1 MNTAPVQTAPVI
13 KEFMCEYCNT
23 VSTLT
28 IDGDESI
35 VCPVCGA
42 PVPPEF
48 IKDATA
54 AVNVMPAY
62 SAGNAGAGYGAKR
75 KKNPIIKAF
84 ITVAVIYFAI
94 IVVYRAYHAAIH
106 RAFFNLD
113 SSRSSPSVS
122 TSAPVST
129 SSAVSK
135 STGATTAGNGDSVY
149 VPALS
154 RTVYWNDENESFY
167 DKPTDCY
174 FFWNDEI
181 DYPDWQYWYEDI
193 SSDYGDYGWMEWDGD
208 EGCWYIETGEG
219 EWEVLPSEYDTSELW
234 HF

>member
-1 MNTAPVQTAPVI
+1 
-13 KEFMCEYCNT
+13 MCEYCNT

-28 IDGDESI
+28 IDGDGSI

-48 IKDATA
+48 IRDATA
-54 AVNVMPAY
+54 PVNVTPAY
-62 SAGNAGAGYGAKR
+62 GTANAETAYGRKR
-75 KKNPIIKAF
+75 KMNPIIKAF

-113 SSRSSPSVS
+113 SSRSSPGVS

-129 SSAVSK
+129 SSAVST
-135 STGATTAGNGDSVY
+135 STGTTTAGNGESVY

-208 EGCWYIETGEG
+208 EGRWYIETGED
-219 EWEVLPSEYDTSELW
+219 EWEVLPSKYDTSGLW